1 MKYLNQFHK
10 ESKERK
16 AKKMKEWLKNPI
28 SASEAS
34 KKQFEIHREIARIY
48 PSENSKNS

>member
-1 MKYLNQFHK
+1 MEYLNQFHK
-10 ESKERK
+10 ESEERK

-34 KKQFEIHREIARIY
+34 REQFVMHEEIARTY
-48 PSENSKNS
+48 PNRNAKS